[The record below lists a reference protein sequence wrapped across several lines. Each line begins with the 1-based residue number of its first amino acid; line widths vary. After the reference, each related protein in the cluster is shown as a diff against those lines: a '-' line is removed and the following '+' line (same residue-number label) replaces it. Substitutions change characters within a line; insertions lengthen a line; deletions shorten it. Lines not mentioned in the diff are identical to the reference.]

1 MVLPPRH
8 DDGRSDR
15 MLTFQLTSIAILIL
29 SLINTAQAHY
39 VWVEREGE
47 GPAYGYFGEWVDDIR
62 EKAGGLLDRIKSP
75 RAFLGN
81 STTPLPIKRH
91 EDKLEIEVKGK
102 GDLRLVENSVPPRD
116 DAEKGGKTRTIYY
129 AKAGRAETT
138 AKLDL
143 ELVPTTAD
151 GNTLVLL
158 FYGVPLAKTEVTV
171 IGPPKWEKHL
181 TTDDQG
187 RIDMPTPWSGR
198 YVLEVTHFEANAAIS
213 DNAKFDCPRHITS
226 LSFVQPK
233 GPEWSAKH

>member
-1 MVLPPRH
+1 MMTEMKP
-8 DDGRSDR
+8 
-15 MLTFQLTSIAILIL
+15 MLILQLMSIAVLIL

-39 VWVEREGE
+39 VWLEYDGK
-47 GPAYGYFGEWVDDIR
+47 GTAHAYLGEWIDDIR
-62 EKAGGLLDRIKSP
+62 EKTGGMLDRIRAP
-75 RAFLGN
+75 RVFLGA
-81 STTPLPIKRH
+81 STDPLPVKRN
-91 EDKLEIEVKGK
+91 ENNLEISVKGQ
-102 GDLRLVENSVPPRD
+102 GDLRLVENSMAPRD

-129 AKAGRAETT
+129 AKAGRTETT

-187 RIDMPTPWSGR
+187 RIDMATAWSGR
-198 YVLEVTHFEANAAIS
+198 YVLEVTHFEAKAGSSGNE
-213 DNAKFDCPRHITS
+213 KFDRTRHISS
-226 LSFVQPK
+226 LSFTHQSGIKWTEKP
-233 GPEWSAKH
+233 

>member
-1 MVLPPRH
+1 
-8 DDGRSDR
+8 
-15 MLTFQLTSIAILIL
+15 MLTFQLTSTAILIL

-39 VWVEREGE
+39 LWLEREGE
-47 GPAYGYFGEWVDDIR
+47 GPAYAHFGEWVDDIR

-91 EDKLEIEVKGK
+91 EDKLEIVVTGH
-102 GDLRLVENSVPPRD
+102 GDLRLVENSMAPRD
-116 DAEKGGKTRTIYY
+116 DTEKGGKTRTIYY

-198 YVLEVTHFEANAAIS
+198 YVLEVTHFEAKAGSS
-213 DNAKFDCPRHITS
+213 DNEKFDRTRHIAS
-226 LSFVQPK
+226 LSFVQRDGQAWP
-233 GPEWSAKH
+233 AKP

>member
-1 MVLPPRH
+1 MLKLKTLSTTVLFL
-8 DDGRSDR
+8 SIV
-15 MLTFQLTSIAILIL
+15 TSAD
-29 SLINTAQAHY
+29 AHY
-39 VWVEREGE
+39 VWLEYDGS
-47 GPAYGYFGEWVDDIR
+47 GPARAYFGEWIDDIR
-62 EKAGGLLDRIKSP
+62 EKTGGMLDRIKAP
-75 RAFLGN
+75 RVFLGS
-81 STTPLPIKRH
+81 STDPLPVKRN
-91 EDKLEIEVKGK
+91 ENNLEISVKGQ
-102 GDLRLVENSVPPRD
+102 GDLRLVENSMAPRD

-129 AKAGRAETT
+129 AKAGRTETT

-198 YVLEVTHFEANAAIS
+198 YVLEVTHFEAKAGGSEN
-213 DNAKFDCPRHITS
+213 DKFDRTRHITS
-226 LSFVQPK
+226 LSFAQRD
-233 GPEWSAKH
+233 GQAWSAKR